1 MYCSACGKKCPDGAV
16 YCAWCGTKLPE
27 FAAEHAEQAITAE
40 TAAEPAPELNAAG
53 EGPSGDAP
61 AGKGVK
67 EPAAAPEPEQ
77 LDLDFDALSEEPEET
92 AQEKPKGNPAHS
104 AFQRPLTHPR
114 VDDAQTVRPLA
125 SNPAQP
131 LRGAEA
137 AAVAFAQNEPEET
150 EPEEPDD
157 LDGLDEADDPDL
169 ADAPA
174 PKGGGKPRGG
184 NGFSDEEWVR
194 PMKDLGGRRGGSMP
208 SRPDRDGERNA
219 KRSIFG
225 WGGGK
230 SEKPSPHDQEDERP
244 VKRSPHD
251 REDGRPAKRSPHDRE
266 DERPVKRSPY
276 DREDERSAKRS
287 PQERAE
293 ERPAKRPAYDREGE
307 RPAKRSPYERE
318 EQRPLKR
325 VSFDPEDDMPP
336 KAARGGAERPKPQSS
351 TRGKAVTASGGMVTP
366 PVRRSP
372 SKPSGPFRPQR
383 QPRNDLF
390 FEDLEMPRE
399 NFYDEAAEDRALS
412 RRIKAIVSIAL
423 AVGVLMVGI
432 WLMLTPGGQIV
443 RAQLN
448 LGAPASAYKALGDQD
463 LAGGQVQ
470 RAADAYYN
478 ALKLDQ
484 TNYEY
489 AMLVG
494 KTKEMVG
501 DREAAI
507 KAYMLC
513 VNLKETAVEPYI
525 RLKDLYKVLGDS
537 QMAENWRA
545 RGYAKTGDAT
555 LAPGT

>member
-27 FAAEHAEQAITAE
+27 M
-40 TAAEPAPELNAAG
+40 AEPAMTVESAEESAPELFAAGDEPSGGASAG
-53 EGPSGDAP
+53 EGA
-61 AGKGVK
+61 K
-67 EPAAAPEPEQ
+67 EPPVKPEPEQ
-77 LDLDFDALSEEPEET
+77 LDLDFDALSEEPEEP
-92 AQEKPKGNPAHS
+92 APVKAKGNPAHS
-104 AFQRPLTHPR
+104 AFQRPLAHPR

-137 AAVAFAQNEPEET
+137 AAVASIGNEPEEM

-174 PKGGGKPRGG
+174 PKGGRKPRAGDG
-184 NGFSDEEWVR
+184 LDDEWVR
-194 PMKDLGGRRGGSMP
+194 PVKDRDGRRDGPMP
-208 SRPDRDGERNA
+208 SRPDRDGENNA

-225 WGGGK
+225 WGNGK
-230 SEKPSPHDQEDERP
+230 SA
-244 VKRSPHD
+244 KRSTDD
-251 REDGRPAKRSPHDRE
+251 RENERPAKRSPDERE

-287 PQERAE
+287 PQEREE
-293 ERPAKRPAYDREGE
+293 ERSAKRSPNERDDGQPAKRPPYDREDG
-307 RPAKRSPYERE
+307 RSAKRSPYERE

-325 VSFDPEDDMPP
+325 VSFDLEDDMPP
-336 KAARGGAERPKPQSS
+336 KAARGSAERPKPQSS

-366 PVRRSP
+366 PARRSP

-484 TNYEY
+484 KNYEY

-507 KAYMLC
+507 KAYMIC

-545 RGYAKTGDAT
+545 QGYAKTGDAT